1 MAEPCSLAELQEQRA
16 PQTAE
21 GRWRHDQLEQL
32 RDGGIERLSAASDKQ
47 AAHLT
52 VKHDALSSTAR
63 WRSQALEEVEA
74 FAPQFVLLDVMMPG
88 MGGPETLTR
97 LSERIDLA
105 QVPVVFMTAKVQPS
119 EIEHLRNLGARDV
132 IVKPF
137 DPMRLASQIQ
147 AIWEAGG
154 K

>member
-1 MAEPCSLAELQEQRA
+1 MGELKRILHVEDDPSIQAVVKVSLEAIGGYKVQSCSSGQ
-16 PQTAE
+16 
-21 GRWRHDQLEQL
+21 
-32 RDGGIERLSAASDKQ
+32 
-47 AAHLT
+47 
-52 VKHDALSSTAR
+52 
-63 WRSQALEEVEA
+63 QALEEVEA

-119 EIEHLRNLGARDV
+119 EIEHLRKLGAHDV

-147 AIWEAGG
+147 AIWEARGA
-154 K
+154 

>member
-1 MAEPCSLAELQEQRA
+1 MGELKRILHVEDDPSIQAVVKVSLEAIGGYQVQSCSS
-16 PQTAE
+16 
-21 GRWRHDQLEQL
+21 GH
-32 RDGGIERLSAASDKQ
+32 
-47 AAHLT
+47 
-52 VKHDALSSTAR
+52 
-63 WRSQALEEVEA
+63 QALEVVKA

-97 LSERIDLA
+97 LSERIDLT

>member
-1 MAEPCSLAELQEQRA
+1 MGELKRILHVEDDPSIQAVVKVSLEAIGGYQVQSCSS
-16 PQTAE
+16 
-21 GRWRHDQLEQL
+21 GH
-32 RDGGIERLSAASDKQ
+32 
-47 AAHLT
+47 
-52 VKHDALSSTAR
+52 
-63 WRSQALEEVEA
+63 QALEVVIA

-97 LSERIDLA
+97 LSERIDLT

-119 EIEHLRNLGARDV
+119 EIEHLRNLGACDV

-154 K
+154 N

>member
-1 MAEPCSLAELQEQRA
+1 MSELKRILHVEDDPSIQAVVKVSLEAIGGYQVQSCSS
-16 PQTAE
+16 
-21 GRWRHDQLEQL
+21 GH
-32 RDGGIERLSAASDKQ
+32 
-47 AAHLT
+47 
-52 VKHDALSSTAR
+52 
-63 WRSQALEEVEA
+63 QALEEVEA

-105 QVPVVFMTAKVQPS
+105 QVPVGFMTAKVQPS
-119 EIEHLRNLGARDV
+119 EIEHLRKLGARDV

-147 AIWEAGG
+147 AIWDASG

>member
-1 MAEPCSLAELQEQRA
+1 MSELTRILHVEDDPSIQAVVKVSLEAIGGYQVQSCSS
-16 PQTAE
+16 
-21 GRWRHDQLEQL
+21 GH
-32 RDGGIERLSAASDKQ
+32 
-47 AAHLT
+47 
-52 VKHDALSSTAR
+52 
-63 WRSQALEEVEA
+63 QALEEAEA

-97 LSERIDLA
+97 LGERIDLA

-147 AIWEAGG
+147 AIWDASG

>member
-1 MAEPCSLAELQEQRA
+1 MSELKRILHVEDDPSIQAVVKVSLEAIGGYRVHSCSS
-16 PQTAE
+16 
-21 GRWRHDQLEQL
+21 GR
-32 RDGGIERLSAASDKQ
+32 
-47 AAHLT
+47 
-52 VKHDALSSTAR
+52 
-63 WRSQALEEVEA
+63 QALEEVEA

-119 EIEHLRNLGARDV
+119 EIEHLRKLGALDV

-154 K
+154 R

>member
-1 MAEPCSLAELQEQRA
+1 MGELKRILHVEDDPSIQAVVKVSLEAIGGYQVQSCSS
-16 PQTAE
+16 
-21 GRWRHDQLEQL
+21 GH
-32 RDGGIERLSAASDKQ
+32 
-47 AAHLT
+47 
-52 VKHDALSSTAR
+52 
-63 WRSQALEEVEA
+63 QALEVVKA

>member
-1 MAEPCSLAELQEQRA
+1 MSELKRILHVEDDPSIQAVVKVSLEAIGGYQVQSCSS
-16 PQTAE
+16 
-21 GRWRHDQLEQL
+21 GH
-32 RDGGIERLSAASDKQ
+32 
-47 AAHLT
+47 
-52 VKHDALSSTAR
+52 
-63 WRSQALEEVEA
+63 QALEEAEA

-119 EIEHLRNLGARDV
+119 EIEHLRKLGARDV

-147 AIWEAGG
+147 AIWDASGT
-154 K
+154 